1 MILKSRP
8 TRVRTMMAI
17 AHEISKRSTCVRRN
31 VGCVLTDKHGR
42 ILSVGHN
49 GVPRGMPHC
58 IDNPCEGADQL
69 SGHHLDKCLAMHAEM
84 NALLFC
90 EDIMKVTTCYTTVSP
105 CIQCIKALLQS
116 SCHMIIF
123 EICYDLLP
131 LNLWT
136 NANNEYRILR
146 KPDEAKIRPERS
158 SEISGDET
166 LDEQRYLDARHGKDF
181 QRKPSTDT

>member
-1 MILKSRP
+1 
-8 TRVRTMMAI
+8 MMSI
-17 AHEISKRSTCVRRN
+17 AHEISKRSTCVRRD

-90 EDIMKVTTCYTTVSP
+90 EDIMKVNTCYSTVSP
-105 CIQCIKALLQS
+105 CIQCIKALMQS
-116 SCHMIIF
+116 SCHMIVY
-123 EICYDLLP
+123 ETCYDLQP
-131 LNLWT
+131 LKLW
-136 NANNEYRILR
+136 NAANNEYHQLR
-146 KPDEAKIRPERS
+146 KS
-158 SEISGDET
+158 DET
-166 LDEQRYLDARHGKDF
+166 EIRSERPGEIDSNETTDEQRYIDARDGKDI
-181 QRKPSTDT
+181 RSEPSTDT